1 MNDNIVYIEEWLKK
15 YKNKKDISDLDIVI
29 YKFIK
34 ELDKQGIDIYEQ
46 KIQKDILFIIKF
58 IESLYKRHKG
68 EKSVLHEIIDEWFK
82 KNPNFFLNKS

>member
-15 YKNKKDISDLDIVI
+15 YKSKKDISDLDIVI

>member
-34 ELDKQGIDIYEQ
+34 ELDKQGIDIYEK

>member
-46 KIQKDILFIIKF
+46 KTQKDILFIIKF